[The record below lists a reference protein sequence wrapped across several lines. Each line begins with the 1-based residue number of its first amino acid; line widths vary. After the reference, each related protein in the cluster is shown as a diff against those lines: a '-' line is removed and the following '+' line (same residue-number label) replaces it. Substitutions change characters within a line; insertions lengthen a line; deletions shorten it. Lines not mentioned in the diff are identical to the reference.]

1 MKRHSIDN
9 WLSQELIAIK
19 SANLHRN
26 LVEISSP
33 MGPEIEINNEKF
45 YQFASNN
52 YLGLTI
58 DSRVIASS
66 MQGLD
71 EFGTGTGGSRLVT
84 GTS

>member
-33 MGPEIEINNEKF
+33 MGPEIEINNEKW
-45 YQFASNN
+45 Q
-52 YLGLTI
+52 
-58 DSRVIASS
+58 
-66 MQGLD
+66 
-71 EFGTGTGGSRLVT
+71 
-84 GTS
+84 